1 MDIFVFKIV
10 PFFTILI
17 FILGMSYR
25 FHTWIK
31 TPQPGAMTLF
41 PAPQGSTSL
50 SIIKEMVF
58 FPSLFK
64 GDKILWS
71 FSWLFHAALAL
82 IFVGHVRV
90 VTDFPALWKALS
102 IDADVMSAVS
112 GGIVG
117 VIIMITITLLLF
129 RRFGSK
135 RVREISGL
143 PDYFAL
149 LLILAIVVTGNLM
162 RFGEHFELQITRE
175 YFSQLFTLSFTGM
188 EMPQNPTFRL
198 HFLLAQLLIIYIP
211 FSKILHFGGVF
222 FTQSLIKKT

>member
-1 MDIFVFKIV
+1 MDVFVFKIV

-17 FILGMSYR
+17 FILGISYR
-25 FHTWIK
+25 FYTWKK

-41 PAPQGSTSL
+41 PVPHESTSL
-50 SIIKEMVF
+50 SIIKEVVF
-58 FPSLFK
+58 FPSLFRS
-64 GDKILWS
+64 DKTLWG
-71 FSWLFHAALAL
+71 FSWIFHAALAL
-82 IFVGHVRV
+82 IFIGHVRV
-90 VTDFPALWKALS
+90 FTDFPALWKALS

-117 VIIMITITLLLF
+117 IIIMIAAILLLF

-135 RVREISGL
+135 RVREISGF

-162 RFGEHFELQITRE
+162 RFGEHFDLQITRE
-175 YFSQLFTLSFTGM
+175 YFSQLFTLSFAGM
-188 EMPQNPTFRL
+188 EIPQNPTFRL

-211 FSKILHFGGVF
+211 FSKMLHFGGIF
-222 FTQSLIKKT
+222 FTQTLIKRT